1 METSNPPLRA
11 IGGPNPGRGLFTI
24 LGKGRCKG
32 PRQDLGPSPVGRG
45 CT

>member
-24 LGKGRCKG
+24 LSKGLNLARAAERG
-32 PRQDLGPSPVGRG
+32 QGRI
-45 CT
+45 